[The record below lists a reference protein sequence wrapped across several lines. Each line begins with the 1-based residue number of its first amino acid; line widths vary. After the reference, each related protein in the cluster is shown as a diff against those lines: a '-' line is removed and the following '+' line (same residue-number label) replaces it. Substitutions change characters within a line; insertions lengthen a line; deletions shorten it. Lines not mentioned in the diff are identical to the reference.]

1 MLNGDVSTSKATLVY
16 RWLREEFEAGRIAGG
31 DRLPSENE
39 LCERFGAS
47 RPSVRQ
53 ATARLA
59 HEGLV
64 HTERGR
70 GTFRLP
76 PRTTTSRDAA
86 FVLPRLTSY
95 IYPEIIAAA
104 SRALS
109 DRGYQTLFDCSDGGS
124 EVERSILERLK
135 ERRPAALALSPIQRV
150 PLPAWVRPY
159 GAPLAADSAA
169 ERAATEHD
177 AAERAAADRT
187 LTLLRDIREAGTA
200 VLLLDNMLSDATFS
214 SIVIDDYGAGRRAA
228 EYLLDLGFTAPAI
241 AWSDHHAP
249 FHERRR
255 GFAVALASRGVPL
268 TADRELRLETS
279 TPELRYEAMEPF
291 VEGLAR
297 SSGGKGQAVFCT
309 NDELALV
316 LRDAARR
323 RGLALPGDLSLVGF
337 DDSPIARLSEVS
349 LTSFAYPS
357 RYIGERAA
365 AILIEMVEGNAGFA
379 RTSISIEPVLVE
391 RGSVRARSMS

>member
-1 MLNGDVSTSKATLVY
+1 MSMVDVKTSKAAIVY

-64 HTERGR
+64 RTERGR

-76 PRTTTSRDAA
+76 PRAASSRDAA

-124 EVERSILERLK
+124 EVERTILERLK
-135 ERRPAALALSPIQRV
+135 ERRPAALALSPIQRA
-150 PLPAWVRPY
+150 PLPAKIAPIGARP
-159 GAPLAADSAA
+159 AAD
-169 ERAATEHD
+169 ATGEGT

-187 LTLLRDIREAGTA
+187 LALLRDIRAAGTA
-200 VLLLDNMLSDATFS
+200 VLLLDNTLADTTFS
-214 SIVIDDYGAGRRAA
+214 SVVIDDYGAGRRAA
-228 EYLLDLGFTAPAI
+228 EYLLDRGFTSPAI
-241 AWSDHHAP
+241 VWSDHHAP

-255 GFAVALASRGVPL
+255 GFADALAFRGIPL
-268 TADRELRLETS
+268 TSERELRLEAS
-279 TPELRYEAMEPF
+279 SPELRYEAMEPF
-291 VEGLAR
+291 VEGLLR
-297 SSGGKGQAVFCT
+297 SSGGAGRAVFCT

-316 LRDAARR
+316 LRDAAHR

>member
-1 MLNGDVSTSKATLVY
+1 MSRIDVSTSKATQIY
-16 RWLREEFEAGRIAGG
+16 GWLRAEFEAGRIASG

-59 HEGLV
+59 HEGLTC
-64 HTERGR
+64 TERGR

-76 PRTTTSRDAA
+76 PRSTSSRDAA

-124 EVERSILERLK
+124 TVERTILERLK
-135 ERRPAALALSPIQRV
+135 ERRPAALAFSPIQRE
-150 PLPAWVRPY
+150 PRPDE
-159 GAPLAADSAA
+159 AS
-169 ERAATEHD
+169 E
-177 AAERAAADRT
+177 RT
-187 LTLLRDIREAGTA
+187 LALLRDIRAAGTA
-200 VLLLDNMLSDATFS
+200 VLLLDNTLGDAMFS

-228 EYLLDLGFTAPAI
+228 EYLLDRGFAAPAI
-241 AWSDHHAP
+241 VWSSHHAP

-255 GFAVALASRGVPL
+255 GFSDALISRGIPL
-268 TADRELRLETS
+268 AADRELCLDLPCAELR
-279 TPELRYEAMEPF
+279 PELMDAFITR
-291 VEGLAR
+291 LAR
-297 SSGGKGQAVFCT
+297 SSLNGGAAVFCT

-323 RGLALPGDLSLVGF
+323 CGLWVPGDLSLVGF
-337 DDSPIARLSEVS
+337 DDSPLARLAEVS

-365 AILIEMVEGNAGFA
+365 TILIEMVEGNTGFA

-391 RGSVRARSMS
+391 RGSVRARSTP

>member
-1 MLNGDVSTSKATLVY
+1 MFGGDVNTSKAAVVY
-16 RWLREEFEAGRIAGG
+16 RWLREEFEAGRVASG

-64 HTERGR
+64 RTERGR

-76 PRTTTSRDAA
+76 PRTTSSRDVA

-95 IYPEIIAAA
+95 IYPEIITAA

-150 PLPAWVRPY
+150 PFPA
-159 GAPLAADSAA
+159 GATSIEARSSTDLAA
-169 ERAATEHD
+169 EGATEG
-177 AAERAAADRT
+177 RAAADRT
-187 LTLLRDIREAGTA
+187 LALLRDIREAGTA
-200 VLLLDNMLSDATFS
+200 VLLLDNTLGDATFS
-214 SIVIDDYGAGRRAA
+214 SIVIDDYGAGKRAA
-228 EYLLDLGFTAPAI
+228 EYLLDRGFISPAI
-241 AWSDHHAP
+241 AWSAHHAP

-255 GFAVALASRGVPL
+255 GFAEALASRGVPL
-268 TADRELRLETS
+268 TADRELRLETA
-279 TPELRYEAMEPF
+279 TPELRHEAMEPF
-291 VEGLAR
+291 VERLTLS
-297 SSGGKGQAVFCT
+297 SSGKAQAVFCT

-323 RGLALPGDLSLVGF
+323 RGLAIPGDLSLVGF

-365 AILIEMVEGNAGFA
+365 TILIEMIEGNAGFA

-391 RGSVRARSMS
+391 RGSVRARSMT